1 MKNDL
6 TYSKAFSE
14 LEKLVE
20 QIENGS
26 IPLDTLADK
35 VKKANDYIKF
45 CETRLRIIEKDV
57 ANATQTDT
65 TTEKKKNGRKHQ

>member
-6 TYSKAFSE
+6 TYNKAFSE

-20 QIENGS
+20 QIEDDN

-35 VKKANDYIKF
+35 VKKANEYIKF
-45 CETRLRIIEKDV
+45 CETKLRTIEKDV
-57 ANATQTDT
+57 ASASRTDT
-65 TTEKKKNGRKHQ
+65 NTTKKKNGR